1 MAEGLA
7 AGGRWW
13 IVGASEGLGRAL
25 ATAMAAEGRELVLS
39 ARNADRLAELAA
51 ALPRATALPMDV
63 SDDTAVS
70 AAGLQV
76 GAVDGLIYSVGL
88 YEPMAATAW
97 NGPAALAMA
106 EANFMGAL
114 RVLGAAL
121 PAMIA
126 RGHGRVVLIGSL
138 AGFRGLPG
146 AIGYGASKAALM
158 HLAENLRADLRG
170 TGVSVQII
178 NPGFI
183 DTRLTRK
190 NDFRMPFLMTPE
202 AAAGAVMRAMRGGRF
217 STSFPVPFAWLFQAG
232 RYLPLGLF
240 QRLF

>member
-1 MAEGLA
+1 MADP
-7 AGGRWW
+7 GRWW

-25 ATAMAAEGRELVLS
+25 ATAMAAEGQALVLS
-39 ARNADRLAELAA
+39 ARNADRLAGLAGT
-51 ALPRATALPMDV
+51 LPGATALPMDV
-63 SDDTAVS
+63 TDDAAV
-70 AAGLQV
+70 AAAAAQA

-97 NGPAALAMA
+97 DGPAALAMA

-121 PAMIA
+121 PGMIA
-126 RGHGRVVLIGSL
+126 RGRGRIVLIGSL

-170 TGVSVQII
+170 TGVSVQIV

-202 AAAGAVMRAMRGGRF
+202 AAAAAVLRAMRGRRF
-217 STSFPVPFAWLFQAG
+217 STSFPAPFAWLFQIG
-232 RYLPLGLF
+232 RHLPLGLF